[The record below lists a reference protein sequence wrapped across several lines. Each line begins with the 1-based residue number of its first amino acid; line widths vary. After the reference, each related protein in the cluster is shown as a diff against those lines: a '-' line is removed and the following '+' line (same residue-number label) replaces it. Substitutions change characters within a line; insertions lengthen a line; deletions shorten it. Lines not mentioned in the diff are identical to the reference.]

1 MTPEQSAAP
10 LKKSPFSASSGATNP
25 FGDSDALWRNTEAEW
40 MPEDDLKW
48 YQSFSKDQVVG
59 SPVFQPDCRSS
70 TLEKLVNWGATCH
83 MLEMGRYLC
92 TSMKANRM
100 PRRCAC
106 MHLNHDS

>member
-10 LKKSPFSASSGATNP
+10 LKKSPFAASSGATNP

-59 SPVFQPDCRSS
+59 SPVFQLDCRSS
-70 TLEKLVNWGATCH
+70 TLEKLVNYEVQLVTCWRWA
-83 MLEMGRYLC
+83 GIY
-92 TSMKANRM
+92 AQ
-100 PRRCAC
+100 A
-106 MHLNHDS
+106 